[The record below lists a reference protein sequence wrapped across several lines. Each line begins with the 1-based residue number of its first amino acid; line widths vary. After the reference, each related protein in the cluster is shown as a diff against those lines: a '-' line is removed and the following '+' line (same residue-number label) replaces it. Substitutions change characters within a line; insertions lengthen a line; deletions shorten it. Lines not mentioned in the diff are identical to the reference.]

1 MDGTNKKTVFLVKKN
16 RVRID
21 RRGLGQD
28 RIAFH
33 RDTNGVG
40 KGDSYRKKTVFTFS
54 LLKDW
59 MSVLPKTKSP
69 FTPRPISCNQESFP
83 FLSFLRRH
91 CLYIYIERERE
102 REREGGR
109 ENIDTHEQTQRRL
122 QRERESLK
130 YIYIYT

>member
-1 MDGTNKKTVFLVKKN
+1 MTTFPKEDGTMDGTNKKTVFLVKKN

-83 FLSFLRRH
+83 FLFSLIVINYCIFFVCGTCA
-91 CLYIYIERERE
+91 CLV
-102 REREGGR
+102 
-109 ENIDTHEQTQRRL
+109 
-122 QRERESLK
+122 
-130 YIYIYT
+130 